1 MEPAEM
7 TGITATIANI
17 SKEAARATPSCAA
30 AAPGAATGGLAMP
43 SGAGCATGAQ
53 TPADAAMGAQAAS
66 ATADTGAQAPAP
78 PDAPAAAAPAGTPAQ
93 GAAPPADSRRDYAEQ
108 WREYRQS
115 RSDDA
120 RNEIVLAYLGLVK
133 RIVLRFKG
141 SYNNY
146 GQLDDMINQGM
157 IALIDAVERFDPDM
171 GNKFETF
178 ASLKI
183 RGAVIDFMRKQ
194 DWIPRNQ
201 RTLVKGLNSVYEA
214 LYAEYG
220 REPTKEEI
228 AVKMGVSAMQ
238 LEKILQKRHDA
249 MILSYEEAVNE
260 KMASVSPLM
269 TEHRDE
275 GAPEEAMLRNELKQ
289 KLKEAVGGLSE
300 KERLVVSLYY
310 YENLK
315 LKEIAGI
322 MGITESRVS
331 QIHSAS
337 IMKLRHKIDAYNT
350 G

>member
-17 SKEAARATPSCAA
+17 SKEATPATPA
-30 AAPGAATGGLAMP
+30 GAATGGPATP
-43 SGAGCATGAQ
+43 SGAGAATGAQ
-53 TPADAAMGAQAAS
+53 ATPAGAA
-66 ATADTGAQAPAP
+66 TGAQATPAGAATATPAP
-78 PDAPAAAAPAGTPAQ
+78 QDAPATATTATATTATATPEPA
-93 GAAPPADSRRDYAEQ
+93 ADSRTDYEEQ

-120 RNEIVLAYLGLVK
+120 RNELVLTYIDLVK
-133 RIVLRFKG
+133 RVVLRFKG

-157 IALIDAVERFDPDM
+157 LALIDAVERFKPEM

-183 RGAVIDFMRKQ
+183 RGAVLDFMRKQ

-201 RTLVKGLNSVYEA
+201 RTLVKGLNAVFET

-228 AVKMGVSAMQ
+228 AARMGVSDVQ

-260 KMASVSPLM
+260 KMAMVSPLT
-269 TEHRDE
+269 TEQHDE
-275 GAPEEAMLRNELKQ
+275 GAPEEVMLRNELKQ
-289 KLKEAVGGLSE
+289 KLQEAVGGLSE

-315 LKEIAGI
+315 LKEIASI

-337 IMKLRHKIDAYNT
+337 IMKLKHKIDTYNT